1 MFELMTL
8 SPLVASKENASK
20 LMLTAK
26 DANITFENVCFEYI
40 EGKKILDSLSFSV
53 PGNLTHFNMHYYF

>member
-53 PGNLTHFNMHYYF
+53 PGNLTHFNEYYYF

>member
-26 DANITFENVCFEYI
+26 DANISFENVCFEYI

-53 PGNLTHFNMHYYF
+53 PGNLTHFNVYY

>member
-1 MFELMTL
+1 MTL

-53 PGNLTHFNMHYYF
+53 PGNLTHFNVYY

>member
-53 PGNLTHFNMHYYF
+53 PGNLTHFNVYY